1 MVLAHH
7 LKTIRSADQILV
19 FNQGEIVERG
29 RHDELLEKGGL
40 YKALWDAQERAKTW
54 KVGA

>member
-1 MVLAHH
+1 MLAHH

-29 RHDELLEKGGL
+29 RHDELLEKGG
-40 YKALWDAQERAKTW
+40 
-54 KVGA
+54 

>member
-1 MVLAHH
+1 MIAHH